1 MELVKDIVIATHNP
15 DKKKEIMI
23 ALHELGVNILFLD
36 NFPEI
41 GEIEETGST
50 LLENSLIKARTV
62 SAITGKPA
70 IADDTGL
77 EVDALNGAPGI
88 YSARYAG
95 INVSYEDN
103 VRKLLSEMSSTDM
116 DSRTARFRT
125 VVSFHS
131 QNKELWAEGVIEGS
145 ITMGAIGTG
154 GFGYDPV
161 FKVEQT
167 GKTFAEMTRREK
179 NKISHRGVALEKMC
193 KLLKENI
200 EILNIILNHYR
211 I

>member
-1 MELVKDIVIATHNP
+1 MTLVKEIVIATHNP

-23 ALHELGVNILFLD
+23 ALRELGVNILSLD
-36 NFPEI
+36 SFPEI

-62 SAITGKPA
+62 SAVTGKPA

-103 VRKLLSEMSSTDM
+103 VRKLLSEMSSFDM

-131 QNKELWAEGVIEGS
+131 SNEELWTEGVIEGS
-145 ITMGAIGTG
+145 ITRNAIGKG

-161 FKVEQT
+161 FRVRKT
-167 GKTFAEMTRREK
+167 GKTFAEMTRQEK
-179 NKISHRGVALEKMC
+179 NRISHRGVALYKMRQ
-193 KLLKENI
+193 LLKENI
-200 EILNIILNHYR
+200 K
-211 I
+211 

>member
-1 MELVKDIVIATHNP
+1 MILDKEIVLATHNP

-23 ALHELGVNILFLD
+23 ALRELGVNILSLD

-62 SAITGKPA
+62 SAVTGKPA

-103 VRKLLSEMSSTDM
+103 IRKLLSEMSSFDM
-116 DSRTARFRT
+116 GSRTARFRT

-131 QNKELWAEGVIEGS
+131 SNEELWTEGVIEGS
-145 ITMGAIGTG
+145 ITMNAIGKG

-161 FKVEQT
+161 FRVRKT
-167 GKTFAEMTRREK
+167 GKTFAEMTIQEK
-179 NKISHRGVALEKMC
+179 NRISHRGLALEKMC
-193 KLLKENI
+193 QLLKENI
-200 EILNIILNHYR
+200 K
-211 I
+211 

>member
-1 MELVKDIVIATHNP
+1 MTLVKEIVIATHNP

-23 ALHELGVNILFLD
+23 ALRELGVNILSLD
-36 NFPEI
+36 SFPEI

-62 SAITGKPA
+62 SAVTGKPA

-103 VRKLLSEMSSTDM
+103 VRKLLSEMSSFDM

-131 QNKELWAEGVIEGS
+131 SNEELWTEGVIEGS
-145 ITMGAIGTG
+145 ITMNAIGKG

-161 FKVEQT
+161 FRVRKT
-167 GKTFAEMTRREK
+167 GKTFAEMTRKEK
-179 NKISHRGVALEKMC
+179 NRISHRGVALDKMRQ
-193 KLLKENI
+193 LLKKNI
-200 EILNIILNHYR
+200 K
-211 I
+211 

>member
-23 ALHELGVNILFLD
+23 ALNELGVNILFLD

-131 QNKELWAEGVIEGS
+131 TNKELWTEGVIEGS

-200 EILNIILNHYR
+200 E
-211 I
+211 

>member
-15 DKKKEIMI
+15 DKKKEILI
-23 ALHELGVNILFLD
+23 SLRELGVNILFLD

-62 SAITGKPA
+62 SAITGIPA

-131 QNKELWAEGVIEGS
+131 TNKELWTEGVIEGS

-161 FKVEQT
+161 FRVEQT

-200 EILNIILNHYR
+200 E
-211 I
+211 

>member
-1 MELVKDIVIATHNP
+1 MELDKDIVIATHNP
-15 DKKKEIMI
+15 DKKKEMVI
-23 ALHELGVNILFLD
+23 ALNDLGVNILSLG

-62 SAITGKPA
+62 FAKTGIPA

-103 VRKLLSEMSSTDM
+103 VRKLLFELSSVER
-116 DSRTARFRT
+116 SFRTARFRT
-125 VVSFHS
+125 VISYYS
-131 QNKELWAEGVIEGS
+131 LNTELWTDGVIEGS
-145 ITMGAIGTG
+145 ITKSPIGEK

-161 FKVEQT
+161 FKVLKT
-167 GKTFAEMTRREK
+167 GKTFAEMTKKEK
-179 NKISHRGVALEKMC
+179 NKISHRGVALNKMC
-193 KLLKENI
+193 KLLKEN
-200 EILNIILNHYR
+200 LQ
-211 I
+211 

>member
-15 DKKKEIMI
+15 DKKKEIII

-62 SAITGKPA
+62 SAITGIPA

-161 FKVEQT
+161 FRVEKT

-200 EILNIILNHYR
+200 E
-211 I
+211 

>member
-62 SAITGKPA
+62 SAITGIPA

-131 QNKELWAEGVIEGS
+131 QNKELWTEGVIEGS

-161 FKVEQT
+161 FRVEQT
-167 GKTFAEMTRREK
+167 GKTFAEMPRREK
-179 NKISHRGVALEKMC
+179 NKISHRGVALRKMC

-200 EILNIILNHYR
+200 E
-211 I
+211 

>member
-62 SAITGKPA
+62 SAITGIPA

-131 QNKELWAEGVIEGS
+131 ANKELWTEGVIEGS

-161 FKVEQT
+161 FRVEQT

-200 EILNIILNHYR
+200 E
-211 I
+211 

>member
-62 SAITGKPA
+62 SAITGIPA

-103 VRKLLSEMSSTDM
+103 VRKLLSEMSSIDM

-131 QNKELWAEGVIEGS
+131 LNKELWTEGVIEGS
-145 ITMGAIGTG
+145 ITKGAIGTG

-161 FKVEQT
+161 FRVAQT
-167 GKTFAEMTRREK
+167 GKTFAEMSRREK
-179 NKISHRGVALEKMC
+179 NTISHRGLALKKMC

-200 EILNIILNHYR
+200 E
-211 I
+211 

>member
-1 MELVKDIVIATHNP
+1 MILDKEIVLATHNP

-23 ALHELGVNILFLD
+23 ALRELGVNILSLD
-36 NFPEI
+36 SFPEI

-62 SAITGKPA
+62 SAVTGKPA

-103 VRKLLSEMSSTDM
+103 VRKLLSEMSSFDM

-131 QNKELWAEGVIEGS
+131 SNEELWTEGVIEGS
-145 ITMGAIGTG
+145 ITMNAIGKG

-161 FKVEQT
+161 FRVRKT
-167 GKTFAEMTRREK
+167 GKTFAEMTRQEK
-179 NKISHRGVALEKMC
+179 NRISHRGVALDNMRQ
-193 KLLKENI
+193 LLKENI
-200 EILNIILNHYR
+200 K
-211 I
+211 

>member
-1 MELVKDIVIATHNP
+1 MTLVKEIVIATHNP

-23 ALHELGVNILFLD
+23 ALRELGVNILSLD
-36 NFPEI
+36 SFPEI

-62 SAITGKPA
+62 SAVTGKPA

-103 VRKLLSEMSSTDM
+103 VRKLLSEMSKFDM

-131 QNKELWAEGVIEGS
+131 SNEELWTEGVIEGS
-145 ITMGAIGTG
+145 ITRNAIGKG

-161 FKVEQT
+161 FRVRKT
-167 GKTFAEMTRREK
+167 GKTFAEMTRQEK
-179 NKISHRGVALEKMC
+179 NRISHRGVALDKMRQ
-193 KLLKENI
+193 LLKENI
-200 EILNIILNHYR
+200 K
-211 I
+211 

>member
-15 DKKKEIMI
+15 DKKKEILI
-23 ALHELGVNILFLD
+23 ALRELGVNILFLD

-131 QNKELWAEGVIEGS
+131 TNKELWTEGVIDGS

-161 FKVEQT
+161 FRVEQT

-200 EILNIILNHYR
+200 E
-211 I
+211 

>member
-1 MELVKDIVIATHNP
+1 MILDKEIVLATHNP

-23 ALHELGVNILFLD
+23 ALRELGVNILSLD

-62 SAITGKPA
+62 SAVTGKPA

-103 VRKLLSEMSSTDM
+103 VRKLLSEMSSFDM

-131 QNKELWAEGVIEGS
+131 SNEELWTEGVIEGS
-145 ITMGAIGTG
+145 ITRNAIGKG

-161 FKVEQT
+161 FRVRKT
-167 GKTFAEMTRREK
+167 GKTFAEMTKQEK
-179 NKISHRGVALEKMC
+179 NRISHRGLALEKMC
-193 KLLKENI
+193 QLLKENI
-200 EILNIILNHYR
+200 K
-211 I
+211 

>member
-1 MELVKDIVIATHNP
+1 MTLVKEIVIATHNP

-23 ALHELGVNILFLD
+23 ALRELGVNILSLD

-62 SAITGKPA
+62 SAVTGKPA

-103 VRKLLSEMSSTDM
+103 VRKLLSEMSSFDM

-131 QNKELWAEGVIEGS
+131 SNEELWTEGVIEGS
-145 ITMGAIGTG
+145 ITMNAIGKG

-161 FKVEQT
+161 FRVRKT
-167 GKTFAEMTRREK
+167 GKTFAEMTRQEK
-179 NKISHRGVALEKMC
+179 NRISHRGVALDKMC
-193 KLLKENI
+193 QLLKENI
-200 EILNIILNHYR
+200 K
-211 I
+211 

>member
-1 MELVKDIVIATHNP
+1 MTLVKEIVIATHNP

-23 ALHELGVNILFLD
+23 ALRELGVNILSLD
-36 NFPEI
+36 SFPEI

-62 SAITGKPA
+62 SAVTGKPA

-103 VRKLLSEMSSTDM
+103 VRKLLSEMSSFDM

-131 QNKELWAEGVIEGS
+131 SNEELWTEGVIEGS
-145 ITMGAIGTG
+145 ITMKAIGKG

-161 FKVEQT
+161 FRVRKT
-167 GKTFAEMTRREK
+167 GKTFAEMTRQEK
-179 NKISHRGVALEKMC
+179 NRISHRGVALDKMRQ
-193 KLLKENI
+193 LLKENI
-200 EILNIILNHYR
+200 K
-211 I
+211 

>member
-1 MELVKDIVIATHNP
+1 MTLVKEIVIATHNP

-23 ALHELGVNILFLD
+23 ALRELGVNILSLD
-36 NFPEI
+36 SFPEI

-62 SAITGKPA
+62 SAVTGKPA

-103 VRKLLSEMSSTDM
+103 VRKLLSEMSSFDM

-131 QNKELWAEGVIEGS
+131 SNEELWTEGVIEGS
-145 ITMGAIGTG
+145 ITMNAIGKG

-161 FKVEQT
+161 FRVRKT
-167 GKTFAEMTRREK
+167 GKTFAEMTRQEK
-179 NKISHRGVALEKMC
+179 NRISHRGVALDNMRQ
-193 KLLKENI
+193 LLKENI
-200 EILNIILNHYR
+200 K
-211 I
+211 

>member
-62 SAITGKPA
+62 SAITGIPA

-131 QNKELWAEGVIEGS
+131 ANKELWTEGVIEGS

-161 FKVEQT
+161 FRLEQT

-200 EILNIILNHYR
+200 E
-211 I
+211 

>member
-62 SAITGKPA
+62 SAITGIPA

-161 FKVEQT
+161 FRVEQT
-167 GKTFAEMTRREK
+167 GKTFAEMKRREK
-179 NKISHRGVALEKMC
+179 NKISHWGVALEKMC

-200 EILNIILNHYR
+200 E
-211 I
+211 

>member
-1 MELVKDIVIATHNP
+1 MTLVKEIVIATHNP

-23 ALHELGVNILFLD
+23 ALRELGVNILSLD
-36 NFPEI
+36 SFPEI

-62 SAITGKPA
+62 SAVTGKPA

-103 VRKLLSEMSSTDM
+103 VRKLLSEMSSFDM

-131 QNKELWAEGVIEGS
+131 SNEELWTEGVIEGS
-145 ITMGAIGTG
+145 ITMKAIGKG

-161 FKVEQT
+161 FRVRKT
-167 GKTFAEMTRREK
+167 GKTFAEMTRQEK
-179 NKISHRGVALEKMC
+179 NRISHRGVALDKMRQ
-193 KLLKENI
+193 LLKKNI
-200 EILNIILNHYR
+200 K
-211 I
+211 

>member
-1 MELVKDIVIATHNP
+1 MTLVKEIVIATHNP

-23 ALHELGVNILFLD
+23 ALRELGVNILSLD
-36 NFPEI
+36 SFPEI

-62 SAITGKPA
+62 SAVTGKPA

-103 VRKLLSEMSSTDM
+103 VRKLLSEMSSFDM

-131 QNKELWAEGVIEGS
+131 SNEELWTEGVIEGS
-145 ITMGAIGTG
+145 ITMKAIGKG

-161 FKVEQT
+161 FRVRKT
-167 GKTFAEMTRREK
+167 GKTFAEMTRKEK
-179 NKISHRGVALEKMC
+179 NRISHRGVALDKMC
-193 KLLKENI
+193 QLLKENI
-200 EILNIILNHYR
+200 K
-211 I
+211 

>member
-1 MELVKDIVIATHNP
+1 MILVKEIVIATHNP

-23 ALHELGVNILFLD
+23 ALRELGVNILSLD
-36 NFPEI
+36 SFPEI

-62 SAITGKPA
+62 SAVTGKPA

-103 VRKLLSEMSSTDM
+103 VRKLLSEMSSFDM

-131 QNKELWAEGVIEGS
+131 SNEELWTEGVIEGS
-145 ITMGAIGTG
+145 ITRNAIGKG

-161 FKVEQT
+161 FRVRKT
-167 GKTFAEMTRREK
+167 GKTFAEMTRQEK
-179 NKISHRGVALEKMC
+179 NRISHRGVALDKMRQ
-193 KLLKENI
+193 LLKENI
-200 EILNIILNHYR
+200 K
-211 I
+211 